1 MWRLMCGL
9 KGLGVTAFVT
19 FSMMTATVLAADAPL
34 AVVNASPS
42 GETAKLEECREIR
55 IQFSEAMVELGRIPD
70 VVQAPYVQIAPALKG
85 AFRWSGTRLLI
96 FTPDPTQK
104 LPFGTQYT
112 VTVEASAASAS
123 GRKLDKPYTFTFK
136 TPTVRLLRAEW
147 VRKGGRYDSPV
158 QLALRF
164 NQPVSASAVVAHAAL
179 RYAAYEWK
187 PPEFQKEAFQRMAKE
202 NPQAFVAFQ
211 KKVAQTMQAANAKA
225 DVSFKLAPDWDKKRF
240 EPGTDLVVLETNVAP
255 PPQSHLS
262 LVLDAS
268 LPGLGGKATPGE
280 PQDYTFQMEPA
291 LFGAGF
297 HCAEQ
302 CSVEFYNSLDF
313 TSAVG
318 VDGLRGKVS
327 VVDVTDPAKPVP
339 VGIVKPTAVEG
350 EDAEPEDDGG
360 EAGWRASVSF
370 DLLGLKLK
378 PARTYAFVVKGDLQ
392 SKDGQQLGYD
402 WFGQVSYWHKSA
414 LTSFGTGHGVWEA
427 SSGPQ
432 LPFYSRNLKSIDQW
446 LAPVAPEGLVPA
458 VLRIDGWALNA
469 EGIPEHQD
477 TKRLPDATPV
487 TRDLKMVPDAM
498 GTFGLDL
505 SKILNGEGK
514 GLAWAGLLGKDP
526 LPQSFQIHT
535 TPSATLVQVTNLGVS
550 VKDSPLNTLVMVT
563 TLDKGAPVEGAEVEI
578 RTIDNKV
585 FWKGP
590 TDRDGIALVPDTD
603 LRTRLKVDSWDWTW
617 VPSFVVV
624 ARKGGDTAY
633 VVSDW
638 NEGIRNWDFNV
649 PFNLEEAKPLLRGT
663 VFPDRGVYKLGEEV
677 HFKAIL
683 RSDTAKGMLLLPA
696 GTKAEVVLKDSHSS
710 EVDKRTVTLNGWS
723 AADWTVKLP
732 KEGALGNYSVSMT
745 VAGQNRSL
753 YRNFLV
759 AAYRK
764 PDFRV
769 DATVNSADDIAGAT
783 LKGTVT
789 ARYLFGA
796 TMAGRPV
803 KVTFSKEELESVP
816 KAVEDRFDPGT
827 YAFLQEAW
835 LQERSYGEE
844 QVFQKDMTLD
854 GEGVLSLDL
863 PTDPKAG
870 VPLNYTLEGEVT
882 DVSRQTIAGRASMA
896 VHPAPWY
903 LGLKRPGYFVDLKD
917 GLETSVVAATPRGE
931 PAPGVE
937 ATLRLVQVQ
946 WISVRTAEG
955 EGMYTWD
962 SKREDKE
969 VWTGKAT
976 TAAGP
981 VPVKIPVA
989 QGGYYVLR
997 VTASDA
1003 KGRST
1008 TTDTDFYCLGPGYT
1022 AWRRYDHNRIDLVPE
1037 KKNYKPGETARI
1049 MIQSPWETATALLTT
1064 EREGVRTHKEF
1075 QLTSTQQTV
1084 TVPITEAEIPNLF
1097 VSVLLIKGR
1106 TSDTL
1111 GKDGSD
1117 PGKPAFRLGYCE
1129 LKVANESK
1137 RLAVQVATDKED
1149 YRPLDTATV
1158 SVQATDREG
1167 KPAQAEVTL
1176 WAVDYGVL
1184 SLTGYKTPDALD
1196 SVWVDK
1202 ALQVMNED
1210 SRQNIVSRRVITPK
1224 GADEGGGGGFDEGA
1238 ENKARKDFRVLAFWI
1253 GSGSTDAKGRFV
1265 TQQKLPEAMT
1275 TYRVMAVVQDKSS
1288 RLGSGQREIR
1298 LSKPLLMTA
1307 AFPRFLALG
1316 DKATFGAVVHSLLP
1330 EAGTAVV
1337 TMKSLTPSVLDV
1349 ADGTQSISVPAKGS
1363 VEARFDVTTKM
1374 TGTAD
1379 LLMTVKMNGEEDAF
1393 EMPLSVRVL
1402 VSPEVVAAYGTASP
1416 EAQETVVLPKEVLPS
1431 VGGLH
1436 VETAST
1442 ALVGLS
1448 EGARYLVDYP
1458 YGCAE
1463 QRASCALALML
1474 TADLG
1479 GAFQIPGIKAEDL
1492 KGVARATLRELE
1504 DYQCDS
1510 GGYVYWKGDPCMYAS
1525 PYLTS
1530 YILHVYDRAK
1540 TLGYPVNKEVLDRAC
1555 DFLEQSLNE
1564 AAPANEAFMPG
1575 YTSWQSYSVRVLAR
1589 NGRTVDSHVTRLY
1602 GYRDR
1607 MPVFALC
1614 YLWDAMAAAGEKGAR
1629 PAEILRRIRNA
1640 VLPEGGS
1647 AHVEELADP
1656 YLLWYWNSTVRSTAI
1671 ALGSVVRNSGDATHV
1686 NEMVRWLLAAR
1697 KNGRWG
1703 NTQENAMAM
1712 EALVDYYRKYEKEV
1726 SDFTAVVTLGLQT
1739 LQTETFKG
1747 RDTLARIH
1755 DTPMADLL
1763 KMGTPGESLP
1773 LKFKKD
1779 GTGTLFYVARLKY
1792 ASDLMVPNALDS
1804 GIAIRRHY
1812 EPASGGEA
1820 VKSFKAGDLVR
1831 VVLDFDLTKERRW
1844 VAVTDPI
1851 PAGLEPVDSWFNT
1864 TARDLAGEQKDE
1876 EEQGGWID
1884 WWERGGFD
1892 HVERHDDRVLLFG
1905 TRLAE
1910 GHHTFNYVCRATT
1923 AGTFRTAPAHAEEM
1937 YEPEVFGRTGTD
1949 VIEVKP

>member
-1 MWRLMCGL
+1 MRRLTC
-9 KGLGVTAFVT
+9 LGVTAFLLLSVL
-19 FSMMTATVLAADAPL
+19 SGAVLAADTPL
-34 AVVNASPS
+34 SVVNASPA

-55 IQFSEAMVELGRIPD
+55 IQFSEPMVELGRIPD
-70 VVQAPYVQIAPALKG
+70 VVQAPYVQITPPLKG
-85 AFRWSGTRLLI
+85 LFRWSGTRLLI

-104 LPFGTQYT
+104 LPFGTEYK
-112 VTVEASAASAS
+112 VTVAATATAAS
-123 GRKLDKPYTFTFK
+123 GRRLDGPYTFSFK
-136 TPTVRLLRAEW
+136 TPTVRLLRADW
-147 VRKGGRYDSPV
+147 VRKNGRYDAPV

-164 NQPVSASAVVAHAAL
+164 NQPVSPSAVVAHASL
-179 RYAAYEWK
+179 KYAAYEWK
-187 PPEFQKEAFQRMAKE
+187 PPEFQKQAFQRMAKE
-202 NPQAFVAFQ
+202 NPGAFVAFQ
-211 KKVAQTMQAANAKA
+211 KKVAQTIQAASAKG
-225 DVSFKLAPDWDKKRF
+225 DVGFKIAADWDKKRF
-240 EPGTDLVVLETNVAP
+240 EPGADLVVLETALAP
-255 PPQSHLS
+255 PPQSHLA
-262 LVLDAS
+262 LVLDAA
-268 LPGLGGKATPGE
+268 LPGLGGKAAPGQ
-280 PQDYTFQMEPA
+280 PQDYTFEVEPA
-291 LFGAGF
+291 FFGEGF
-297 HCAEQ
+297 HCPDQ
-302 CSVEFYNSLDF
+302 CSVEFYNSIDF
-313 TSAVG
+313 TRAVNL
-318 VDGLRGKVS
+318 DALRGKLAVL
-327 VVDVTDPAKPVP
+327 DVTDPAKPQP

-350 EDAEPEDDGG
+350 QAADEEDAPPE
-360 EAGWRASVSF
+360 WSSQVSF

-392 SKDGQQLGYD
+392 SQDGQTLGYD
-402 WFGQVSYWHKSA
+402 WYGQVAYWHKSA
-414 LTSFGTGHGVWEA
+414 LTSFGAGHGVWEA

-432 LPFYSRNLKSIDQW
+432 LPFSARNVKSADQW
-446 LAPVAPEGLVPA
+446 LAPVAQDALVPA
-458 VLRIDGWALNA
+458 VLRIDGWVLNA
-469 EGIPEHQD
+469 DGVPERQD
-477 TKRLPDATPV
+477 TNRLPDVTPI
-487 TRDLKMVPDAM
+487 TRDLKIVPDAM

-505 SKILNGEGK
+505 AKTLNAEGK
-514 GLAWAGLLGKDP
+514 GLAWAALLGKDP
-526 LPQSFQIHT
+526 MPQSVQLQKR
-535 TPSATLVQVTNLGVS
+535 PAATLVQVTNLGIS
-550 VKDSPLNTLVMVT
+550 VKDSPVNTLVMVT

-578 RTIDNKV
+578 RTVDNKV

-590 TDRDGIALVPDTD
+590 TDKSGVALVSNTD
-603 LRTRLKVDSWDWTW
+603 LRTRLKTEPWDWTW
-617 VPSFVVV
+617 VPSFVVT
-624 ARKGGDTAY
+624 AKKGGDTAY

-638 NEGIRNWDFNV
+638 NEGIRNWDFNL

-710 EVDKRTVTLNGWS
+710 EVDKRTVTFNAWS
-723 AADWTVKLP
+723 AADWAVKLP
-732 KEGALGNYSVSMT
+732 KEGALGNYSVSVS
-745 VAGQNRSL
+745 VAGQNRSV
-753 YRNFLV
+753 YHSFLV

-769 DATVNSADDIAGAT
+769 DATVGSADDIAGAT
-783 LKGTVT
+783 LKGTIT

-803 KVTFSKEELESVP
+803 KVTYSKETIQSVP

-835 LQERSYGEE
+835 YQDRYYGEE
-844 QVFQKDMTLD
+844 QIFQKDMALD
-854 GEGVLSLDL
+854 GEGVLNIDL

-870 VPLNYTLEGEVT
+870 VPVSYTLEGDVT

-917 GLETSVVAATPRGE
+917 GLETAVVAATPRGE

-937 ATLRLVQVQ
+937 ATLSLQQVQ

-955 EGMYTWD
+955 EGMYSWE

-969 VWTGKAT
+969 VWTGKVT

-981 VPVKIPVA
+981 VPVKIPLA
-989 QGGYYVLR
+989 QGGYYVLK
-997 VTASDA
+997 VTATDA
-1003 KGRST
+1003 QGRST
-1008 TTDTDFYCLGPGYT
+1008 TTDTDFYSLGPGYT

-1037 KKNYKPGETARI
+1037 KKTYKPGDTARI

-1064 EREGVRTHKEF
+1064 EREGIRTHREF

-1084 TVPITEAEIPNLF
+1084 TVPITEAEIPNLY
-1097 VSVLLIKGR
+1097 VSVLLVKGR

-1117 PGKPAFRLGYCE
+1117 PGKPAFKLGYCE
-1129 LKVANESK
+1129 LKVENGSK
-1137 RLAVQVATDKED
+1137 RLAVKVTTDKEE

-1158 SVQATDREG
+1158 AVQASGPDG

-1184 SLTGYKTPDALD
+1184 SLTGYKTPEVLD

-1202 ALQVMNED
+1202 CLQVMNED

-1253 GSGSTDAKGRFV
+1253 GSGVTDAQGRFV

-1275 TYRVMAVVQDKSS
+1275 TYRVMAVVQDKAS
-1288 RLGSGQREIR
+1288 RFGSGEREIR
-1298 LSKPLLMTA
+1298 LSKPLLMTP

-1337 TMKSLTPSVLDV
+1337 TMKSLTPSVLEV
-1349 ADGTQSISVPAKGS
+1349 ANGTQSVAIPAKGN
-1363 VEARFDVTTKM
+1363 VEVRFDVATKM
-1374 TGTAD
+1374 TGTAG
-1379 LLMTVKMNGEEDAF
+1379 LLLTVKMNGEEDAF
-1393 EMPLSVRVL
+1393 ELPLSVRVL
-1402 VSPEVVAAYGTASP
+1402 VSPEVVAAYGTAAP
-1416 EAQETVVLPKEVLPS
+1416 EAQEGVVLPKEVLPS

-1436 VETAST
+1436 LETSST

-1448 EGARYLVDYP
+1448 EGAAYLVDYP

-1474 TADLG
+1474 TADLS

-1492 KGVARATLRELE
+1492 KGVAKATLRELE
-1504 DYQCDS
+1504 DFQCDS
-1510 GGYVYWKGDPCMYAS
+1510 GGFVYWKGDPCVYAS
-1525 PYLTS
+1525 PYLTG

-1540 TLGYPVNKEVLDRAC
+1540 VLGYPVNQDVVSRAC
-1555 DFLEQSLNE
+1555 DFLEQSLGE
-1564 AAPANEAFMPG
+1564 AAPQNEAYMPG
-1575 YTSWQSYSVRVLAR
+1575 YTSWQSSAVRTLAR
-1589 NGRTVDSHVTRLY
+1589 EGRTVDSHVTRLY

-1614 YLWDAMAAAGEKGAR
+1614 YLWDAMAASGEKGAR

-1640 VLPEGGS
+1640 ILPEGGS

-1671 ALGSVVRNSGDATHV
+1671 ALGSIVRNSGDTAQV
-1686 NEMVRWLLAAR
+1686 NEMVHWLLAAR

-1703 NTQENAMAM
+1703 NTQENATAM
-1712 EALVDYYRKYEKEV
+1712 EALVDYYKKYEKEV
-1726 SDFTAVVTLGLQT
+1726 PDFTAVVTLGLKT

-1747 RDTLARIH
+1747 RDSKARVQ

-1763 KMGTPGESLP
+1763 QMGAPGDKLP
-1773 LKFKKD
+1773 LTFKKE

-1792 ASDLMVPNALDS
+1792 ATDLMYPKGLDS
-1804 GIAIRRHY
+1804 GFAIRRHY

-1820 VKSFKAGDLVR
+1820 ATSFKAGDLVR

-1851 PAGLEPVDSWFNT
+1851 PAGLEPVESWFNT
-1864 TARDLAGEQKDE
+1864 TARDLAGDQEDT
-1876 EEQGGWID
+1876 EEQGGWMD